1 MSDVVSFGSVNVDLV
16 ANLTDADVTSLSG
29 RYDWFP
35 KSDETVPV
43 DHVPQD
49 VDEYVDGV
57 FLGGKGANQAVGA
70 ANAGAESAFYG
81 KVGVDATEYEVLH
94 TLRERGV
101 TVEHVEQA
109 DVETGKAYVFVTEHG
124 GSRIA
129 IVDGA
134 NGSVDPAYATRSFDD
149 IRDAECLLLQN
160 EIPTET
166 MAALLSLLGDVTD
179 GPTVILDPAPVV
191 GADELLRHDAIDVVT
206 PNAYE
211 YEALADSLAEFEGTI
226 IRTRGSEE
234 VLVTLPDGNQFEVTP
249 PSVTPVDTTGAG
261 DVFSGYLGARL
272 AAGESLSDAVETA
285 AAAASLA
292 TTEQGAQRSIP
303 SLEVTE
309 DVVR

>member
-1 MSDVVSFGSVNVDLV
+1 MPDVVSFGSVNVDLV

-35 KSDETVPV
+35 KPDETVLV
-43 DHVPQD
+43 DRVPDD
-49 VDEYVDGV
+49 VDEFVDGT
-57 FLGGKGANQAVGA
+57 FLGGKGSNQAVAAAQAGGDVEFRGA
-70 ANAGAESAFYG
+70 
-81 KVGVDATEYEVLH
+81 VGVDAGEYEVLPA
-94 TLRERGV
+94 LRERGV
-101 TVEHVEQA
+101 TVDHVDRA

-134 NGSVDPAYATRSFDD
+134 NGRVDRAYARRSLDA

-166 MAALLSLLGDVTD
+166 MAELLSALAGDPD
-179 GPTVILDPAPVV
+179 GPTVILDPAPVE
-191 GADELLRHDAIDVVT
+191 GAGELLRHGAIDVVT

-211 YEALADSLAEFEGTI
+211 YEALSDSLAGFDGTVV
-226 IRTRGSEE
+226 RTRGSEE
-234 VLVTLPDGNQFEVTP
+234 VLVIPADGDRFAVTP

-261 DVFSGYLGARL
+261 DVFNGYLGARL
-272 AAGESLSDAVETA
+272 ASGEPLHVAVETA

-292 TTEQGAQRSIP
+292 TTEQGAQRSVP
-303 SLEVTE
+303 SLEVAR